1 MRLLFRLIV
10 NNSVTVLYRT
20 GMSLYAENPHVMGDR
35 NMFGGCH
42 LFRHWLKNI
51 ENTLYK
57 MQVKK
62 KYLKHMMYWD

>member
-10 NNSVTVLYRT
+10 NNSVIVLYRT
-20 GMSLYAENPHVMGDR
+20 GMSFCAENPHVMGDR
-35 NMFGGCH
+35 NMFGSYH
-42 LFRHWLKNI
+42 LFMHWLKDI

-62 KYLKHMMYWD
+62 VSEASMHLD